1 MEERFLKNLEARKRH
16 VLDNAL
22 RAQALLN
29 LNSSI
34 YNTKTETEP
43 SVTSRTGI
51 DRLMHNNTG
60 YAKKPSQSI
69 TPAKLSVRDIIADT
83 KRE

>member
-22 RAQALLN
+22 RAQAILN

-34 YNTKTETEP
+34 YNTKTETES
-43 SVTSRTGI
+43 SVTSRLGI
-51 DRLMHNNTG
+51 DRLMLNKTD
-60 YAKKPSQSI
+60 YVKKPS
-69 TPAKLSVRDIIADT
+69 
-83 KRE
+83 

>member
-22 RAQALLN
+22 RAQAILN

-34 YNTKTETEP
+34 YNTKTENES
-43 SVTSRTGI
+43 SVTSRLGI
-51 DRLMHNNTG
+51 DRLMLNKTG
-60 YAKKPSQSI
+60 YVKKPS
-69 TPAKLSVRDIIADT
+69 
-83 KRE
+83 

>member
-22 RAQALLN
+22 RAQAILN

-34 YNTKTETEP
+34 YNTKNETES
-43 SVTSRTGI
+43 SVTSRLGI
-51 DRLMHNNTG
+51 DRLMLNKTG
-60 YAKKPSQSI
+60 YVKKPS
-69 TPAKLSVRDIIADT
+69 
-83 KRE
+83 

>member
-22 RAQALLN
+22 RAQAILN

-34 YNTKTETEP
+34 YNTKTETES
-43 SVTSRTGI
+43 SVTSRLGF
-51 DRLMHNNTG
+51 DRLMLKKTG
-60 YAKKPSQSI
+60 YVKKPS
-69 TPAKLSVRDIIADT
+69 
-83 KRE
+83 

>member
-22 RAQALLN
+22 RAQAILN

-34 YNTKTETEP
+34 YNTNTETES
-43 SVTSRTGI
+43 SVTSRLGI
-51 DRLMHNNTG
+51 DRLMLNKTG
-60 YAKKPSQSI
+60 YVKKPS
-69 TPAKLSVRDIIADT
+69 
-83 KRE
+83 